1 MLSRISNNMKTII
14 FDLDGTILDTLVD
27 LKNAVNYALNTYH
40 LPQKDLEF
48 VRKAIGNGT
57 TILIKRCTPPD
68 ISDLDRQKVF
78 DVFKAYYLE
87 HYADYT
93 APYQGIKNL
102 LTTLKGQVQLAVVS
116 NKDHD
121 LTNKIINKEFP
132 GLFKI
137 VQGSYLN
144 HPKKP
149 DPYLINK
156 IIKEYKLDKKNIL
169 YVGDT
174 NVDKESALNADLQY
188 LLVNYGY
195 RTKEELEKMC
205 PNDTT
210 IPDVNSLYDEIL
222 KWVKL

>member
-1 MLSRISNNMKTII
+1 MKTLI

-27 LKNAVNYALNTYH
+27 LKNAVNHALNFYN
-40 LPQKDLEF
+40 LPEKDLEF

-57 TILIKRCTPPD
+57 TILIKRCTPSAL
-68 ISDLDRQKVF
+68 SDEERNRVF
-78 DVFKAYYLE
+78 NIFKSYYLE

-93 APYQGIKNL
+93 KPYEGIKEMLIN
-102 LTTLKGQVQLAVVS
+102 LKGKVTLAVVS
-116 NKDHD
+116 NKDND

-132 GLFKI
+132 GLFDI
-137 VQGSYLN
+137 IQGSYLN

-156 IIKEYKLDKKNIL
+156 IIKENNIDRANCL
-169 YVGDT
+169 YIGDT
-174 NVDKESALNADLQY
+174 NVDKESATNVGLPY

-210 IPDVNSLYDEIL
+210 LSSINELYSQLL
-222 KWVKL
+222 KWVNL

>member
-1 MLSRISNNMKTII
+1 MKTLI
-14 FDLDGTILDTLVD
+14 FDLDGTILDTLID
-27 LKNAVNYALNTYH
+27 LKNAVNHALNFYN
-40 LPQKDLEF
+40 LPEKDLEF

-57 TILIKRCTPPD
+57 TVLIKRCTP
-68 ISDLDRQKVF
+68 STLSNEERNKVF
-78 DVFKAYYLE
+78 NIFKSYYLE

-93 APYQGIKNL
+93 KPFEGIKEMLIN
-102 LTTLKGQVQLAVVS
+102 LKGKVTLAVVS
-116 NKDHD
+116 NKDND

-132 GLFKI
+132 GLFDI
-137 VQGSYLN
+137 IQGSYLD

-156 IIKEYKLDKKNIL
+156 IIKENNIDRANCL
-169 YVGDT
+169 YIGDT
-174 NVDKESALNADLQY
+174 NVDKESATNVGLPY

-210 IPDVNSLYDEIL
+210 LSSVNELYNQLL
-222 KWVKL
+222 KWVNL